1 MSRGGDATA
10 RVAVVTQARTSSSR
24 LPGKVL
30 QEVGGRSL
38 LQHHLDRLSTAG
50 LPIVVATTSRPV
62 DDPVVEIAEHAGVA
76 VFRGSE
82 HDVLSRYAGAAAQEE
97 LDVVVRVTSDCP
109 LIDGAVVA
117 AGVAEFLGLRDE
129 DGYVTN
135 TQPRTFPRGFDF
147 EVFSRAAL
155 EEAAERA
162 VQPGHREHVTP
173 YLAQNVSGRVRVRNL
188 ARQPD
193 RSGYRVTVDTAD
205 DLELVRRLVE
215 RHGAAE
221 LDCAGIIAVL
231 DAHPELV
238 EINSH
243 VEQKPVGE

>member
-1 MSRGGDATA
+1 VSAPK
-10 RVAVVTQARTSSSR
+10 VAVVTQARTTSTR

-30 QEVGGRSL
+30 ERVGDRTL
-38 LQHHLDRLSTAG
+38 LEHHLTRLGAAG
-50 LPIVVATTSRPV
+50 LPVVVATTTNAT
-62 DDPVVEIAEHAGVA
+62 DDGVADLAEQAGAA

-82 HDVLSRYAGAAAQEE
+82 HDVLSRFRGAAEQEG
-97 LDVVVRVTSDCP
+97 LDAVVRVTSDCP

-117 AGVAEFLGLRDE
+117 RGVEEFLRLGDP

-147 EVFSRAAL
+147 EVFSAAAL
-155 EEAAERA
+155 EEADRSADL
-162 VQPGHREHVTP
+162 PGHREHVTP

-188 ARQPD
+188 TFEPD
-193 RSGYRVTVDTAD
+193 RSGYRVTVDTAE

-215 RHGAAE
+215 EHGAAE
-221 LDCAGIIAVL
+221 LDCAGIVRVL

-238 EINSH
+238 ALNAH
-243 VEQKPVGE
+243 VEQKRVGG

>member
-1 MSRGGDATA
+1 MRAGII
-10 RVAVVTQARTSSSR
+10 TQARTTSTR

-30 QEVGGRSL
+30 ERVGGRTL
-38 LQHHLDRLSTAG
+38 LEHHLTRLAASG
-50 LPIVVATTSRPV
+50 LTVVVATTTNTT
-62 DDPVVEIAEHAGVA
+62 DDPVAELAGSLGAA

-82 HDVLSRYAGAAAQEE
+82 HDVLSRFRGAAEQEQ

-109 LIDGAVVA
+109 LVDGAVVA
-117 AGVAEFLGLRDE
+117 AGVAEFLRRGDP

-135 TQPRTFPRGFDF
+135 TQPRTFPRGFDY

-155 EEAAERA
+155 EEADREAHLPE
-162 VQPGHREHVTP
+162 HREHVTP
-173 YLAQNVSGRVRVRNL
+173 YLAQNVSGRVRVQNL
-188 ARQPD
+188 TFEPD

-215 RHGAAE
+215 DHGAAE
-221 LDCAGIIAVL
+221 LDCAAIVQVL

-238 EINSH
+238 AVNAH
-243 VEQKPVGE
+243 VEQKKLGE